1 MEEEEEDYRQGMVI
15 NGLTDGKDQSERDGA
30 QDRRSRRS
38 PEGGENNAGTMDRRM
53 YIWWEIVPGLAKENG
68 WRGTVREILRR
79 HLGLYPGRQVPPD
92 EEMEEGS

>member
-53 YIWWEIVPGLAKENG
+53 YI
-68 WRGTVREILRR
+68 
-79 HLGLYPGRQVPPD
+79 
-92 EEMEEGS
+92 